1 MVNQSGKHLTFFLDK
16 EEYGIPII
24 NVKEIIG
31 MMERT
36 KVPKMPEYVVGV
48 INLRGK
54 VIPIMDLRLR
64 FGMEKKEYDQRTCII
79 VIEVNYGESKKMM
92 GIVVDSVS
100 EVVNIE
106 ETEKEAPPS
115 CGVGSESEYLDGIG
129 KVKGKVVMMLNIGK
143 VLDLDEQ
150 HVLENIEEAMV
161 S

>member
-1 MVNQSGKHLTFFLDK
+1 MVNKSGKHLTFYLDK

-36 KVPKMPEYVVGV
+36 KVPRMPEYVVGV

-64 FGMEKKEYDQRTCII
+64 FEMPQKDYDQRTCII
-79 VIEVNYGESKKMM
+79 VIEVSVGKSKKMM

-115 CGVGSESEYLDGIG
+115 CGIGSESEFLDGIG
-129 KVKGKVVMMLNIGK
+129 KVKGKVVMMLNISK
-143 VLDLDEQ
+143 VLDLDGQ
-150 HVLENIEEAMV
+150 NALGDVQEAMM